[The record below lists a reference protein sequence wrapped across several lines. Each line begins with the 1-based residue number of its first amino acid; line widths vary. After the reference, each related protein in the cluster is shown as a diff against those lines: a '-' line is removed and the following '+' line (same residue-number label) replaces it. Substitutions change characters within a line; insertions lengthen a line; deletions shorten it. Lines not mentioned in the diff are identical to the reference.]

1 MGGKD
6 RSQPL
11 SGKISDR
18 IRSGEIVAGKVHR
31 EAEQPS
37 AEAVRDGKGQ
47 GLGKGA
53 TTRGGNNGAS

>member
-1 MGGKD
+1 MASD

-11 SGKISDR
+11 PGKISDR

-37 AEAVRDGKGQ
+37 PDAVRDGKGHS
-47 GLGKGA
+47 LGKGA
-53 TTRGGNNGAS
+53 TERGGRAGAE